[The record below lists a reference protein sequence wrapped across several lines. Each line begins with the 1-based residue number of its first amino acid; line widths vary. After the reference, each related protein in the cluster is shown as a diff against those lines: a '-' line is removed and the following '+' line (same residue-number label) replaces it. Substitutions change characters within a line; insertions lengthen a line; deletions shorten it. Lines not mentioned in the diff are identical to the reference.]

1 MTTPTEA
8 PAVAPET
15 SQGHIDP
22 AARLRGARQPGIPE
36 SDEFVPVQTRSERPT
51 SFDPADFGVP
61 TGTEVNWKH
70 TPLKP
75 LAALLRNEPAPHD
88 VIGVEVSAP
97 AAVEQRRLAIG
108 DAPRGEVFRPEDLPS
123 AIAWTQE
130 AEAPLIRIP
139 AGVELDEPIVVRLTG
154 RGGVAHAHV
163 VIEAQPQSRGTVI
176 LRHEGTAQQAQNI
189 E

>member
-108 DAPRGEVFRPEDLPS
+108 DAPRGEVFRPEDLPTAISSS
-123 AIAWTQE
+123 A
-130 AEAPLIRIP
+130 R
-139 AGVELDEPIVVRLTG
+139 
-154 RGGVAHAHV
+154 
-163 VIEAQPQSRGTVI
+163 SRTST
-176 LRHEGTAQQAQNI
+176 RSSPRSD
-189 E
+189 